1 MDIYRIRDWEFE
13 DDVESGVSVGTG
25 EVATLLLT
33 VVALLMTEPELVVA
47 TVEVV
52 TSADIVVIGVSVGT
66 GEVATLL
73 LTVVALLMTEP
84 ELVVAT
90 VEVVTSADIVV
101 IAAEVVGA
109 GLTEVTC

>member
-1 MDIYRIRDWEFE
+1 MPAIPMDIYRIRDWEFE

-52 TSADIVVIGVSVGT
+52 TSADIVVI
-66 GEVATLL
+66 
-73 LTVVALLMTEP
+73 
-84 ELVVAT
+84 
-90 VEVVTSADIVV
+90 
-101 IAAEVVGA
+101 AAEVVGA